1 MKKLVCLLLV
11 LVVGCAPF
19 ALAGCDM
26 LGGIFGDIFGG
37 GDNDIHTNEYDP
49 ITGKFVLYKAADA
62 RVDTSNTYFEID
74 GSKGNFS
81 LKYYQNGLLKKQG
94 VFQKVVARED
104 KIGYWCDNLHLNI
117 KCDDGSYEHIGA
129 YTESFEPL
137 NQFRIID
144 EYNGGKEEY
153 RYFYSQ
159 LPFVLGT
166 YLREGAT
173 FVEEQP
179 NKNDVDRTKPTLEDY
194 TSELNGKYQL
204 DENHYFYF
212 VSPAGYV
219 LKDGPYID
227 SYFQYYAPGLD
238 KPLEG
243 FAHGVTYK
251 DSIAPPRVYL
261 SYSTEASYYDALE
274 DTVNALMFG
283 YNTFDEN
290 DRMRDHWGSID
301 FSDGQLKSFTFE
313 HLSRSWTEDE
323 WDKYLSS
330 DDYKLPDAILYEY
343 VGGTY
348 YKGQ

>member
-1 MKKLVCLLLV
+1 MKKLLSLILTIILLSASVALV
-11 LVVGCAPF
+11 
-19 ALAGCDM
+19 GCDM
-26 LGGIFGDIFGG
+26 LGDMLGG
-37 GDNDIHTNEYDP
+37 SDSDTSHTKEYQP
-49 ITGKFVLYKAADA
+49 ITGKFYLYQSADA
-62 RVDTSNTYFEID
+62 RIDTSNTYFEID

-81 LKYYQNGLLKKQG
+81 LKYYEKGILKKQG
-94 VFQKVVARED
+94 VFQKVNTYKE
-104 KIGYWCDNLHLNI
+104 KIGYWCDNLHLNL
-117 KCDDGSYEHIGA
+117 KCDDGTYEHICA

-137 NQFRIID
+137 DQFRIID
-144 EYNGGKEEY
+144 EYSGGREEY
-153 RYFYSQ
+153 RYLYSQ

-194 TSELNGKYQL
+194 TAELNGKYQL
-204 DENHYFYF
+204 EENCYFYF
-212 VSPAGYV
+212 VCPRGYV
-219 LKDGPYID
+219 IKNGPYID
-227 SYFQYYAPGLD
+227 CYFQYYAPNLD

-251 DSIAPPRVYL
+251 DSIAPPRVYF

-283 YNTFDEN
+283 YNTFEN
-290 DRMRDHWGSID
+290 DRMIDHWGSID

-313 HLSRSWTEDE
+313 HLSRSWTDDE
-323 WDKYLSS
+323 WNKYLS
-330 DDYKLPDAILYEY
+330 DENYQLPDAILYDY

-348 YKGQ
+348 YKAQ

>member
-26 LGGIFGDIFGG
+26 LGGIFGG

-94 VFQKVVARED
+94 VFQKVIAKQD

-219 LKDGPYID
+219 LKDGPY
-227 SYFQYYAPGLD
+227 
-238 KPLEG
+238 LE
-243 FAHGVTYK
+243 
-251 DSIAPPRVYL
+251 SIAPPRVYF

-274 DTVNALMFG
+274 DTINALMFG

-313 HLSRSWTEDE
+313 HLSRSWTDDE